1 MRVVRHIRTGRIGS
15 RFFSTDSSRLRLSL
29 LEDLALLAPFADRS
43 VRATQSQRPRA
54 RAPAPLGPAI
64 CDVLTCEHLILQ
76 QTARRMEHAPRIR
89 IGTAGWS
96 YKDWDGILYPPEVTR
111 KKVHPVEFL
120 ARFFDVIEIN
130 TSFYGHIRPELGR
143 LWSRKAAA
151 VNPNF
156 LFTAKLHRSFTHSPL
171 AVMEPTSAASIR
183 PNDRDEQLAR
193 EGLESLASEGKLG
206 ALLIQFPVSFK
217 NTSLNREYLE
227 QLLRQF
233 IEYPR
238 VVEVRHESWDNPE
251 TIAEFMRHNVGFC
264 NIDQPLLGRSLAPTE
279 HVTSGVGYVRLHGRN
294 YEHWFESGFDSDNRN
309 RDDRYNYLYKPAE
322 LEKWKEKI
330 EIIAHKAESTF
341 VIANNHFQAKAAVNA
356 LELRHLLD
364 GKKVRAPETLV
375 KHYPELKEMVKMEDT
390 SGEYSLLG

>member
-1 MRVVRHIRTGRIGS
+1 MSAPQRVKG
-15 RFFSTDSSRLRLSL
+15 
-29 LEDLALLAPFADRS
+29 
-43 VRATQSQRPRA
+43 PRA
-54 RAPAPLGPAI
+54 RAPAPHGPATLGG
-64 CDVLTCEHLILQ
+64 VLTCEHL
-76 QTARRMEHAPRIR
+76 AHMEHASRIR

-111 KKVHPVEFL
+111 KKIHPVEFL

-143 LWSRKAAA
+143 LWARKAA

-193 EGLESLASEGKLG
+193 EGLDSLASEGKLG

-264 NIDQPLLGRSLAPTE
+264 NIDQPLLGRSLGPTE
-279 HVTSGVGYVRLHGRN
+279 HVTSSVGYVRLHGRN
-294 YEHWFESGFDSDNRN
+294 YEHWFESGSGSDN

-322 LEKWKEKI
+322 LEKWKEKV
-330 EIIAHKAESTF
+330 EIIARRAASTY
-341 VIANNHFQAKAAVNA
+341 VIANNHFEAKAAVNA

-375 KHYPELKEMVKMEDT
+375 RHYPELKDMVEMEDA
-390 SGEYSLLG
+390 GGNYSLIK